1 MRRTVVIRMAIV
13 AVMAALYFVL
23 AFLKI
28 SIGNIRITPAS
39 IAIVIIALLYSPG
52 DAIMVAFVGEFLQQ
66 LVGPYGITPTLPL
79 WLIPPMIRAAIIS
92 LTAYFFRRNDQ
103 HLEDHYVI
111 YFITVVVAAIHTT
124 GANTGIIYLDAFLL
138 DYPVAYVQFETLF
151 RFISGMI
158 TAIIVGALS
167 IPVVKALRKLKIGQS
182 LTKSEKEANEKL
194 NSPIEEPNES
204 EL

>member
-1 MRRTVVIRMAIV
+1 MRRSVVIRMAIV

-39 IAIVIIALLYSPG
+39 IAIIIVALLYSPG
-52 DAIMVAFVGEFLQQ
+52 DAIMVALVGEFLQQ
-66 LVGPYGITPTLPL
+66 VVGYGITATLPL
-79 WLIPPMIRAAIIS
+79 WLIPPIIRATIIS
-92 LTAYFFRRNDQ
+92 VTAYFFRMYDQ
-103 HLEDHYVI
+103 HLEEHYVI
-111 YFITVVVAAIHTT
+111 YFITVVVAAVFTT

-138 DYPVAYVQFETLF
+138 EYPVAYVQLETLF

-167 IPVVKALRKLKIGQS
+167 IPVVKALRMLKVGQS
-182 LTKSEKEANEKL
+182 LTPSEKAAYEKL
-194 NSPIEEPNES
+194 KASLEENKES